1 MLWQTW
7 ISTQLPRGA
16 WTQFPC
22 RYSEPESDP
31 GLLANARW
39 TLSRLMEELSRV
51 AWSPPGR
58 FLLRR
63 ADELLLAIGPGTALR
78 PGVQPAVPAASEW
91 LRDALEAM
99 AWVAE
104 ERGLG
109 GARSL
114 DGLAWDLSIDS
125 VWEAWIAAFAGR
137 LGGRLGMTASPFEG
151 ARRALRWVG
160 PVQSM
165 GSLAPDVEL
174 RGAERVVWIDAKY
187 KPHLQL
193 LAHRGWSGVSEEIRR
208 EHRADLHQ
216 ALAYASLAD
225 VAQVDT
231 LLLYPSIGSEP
242 RRLDTVATVTS
253 GRRRVRL
260 ILASV
265 PFGYR
270 SPEHEEADLAA
281 FRELL
286 VG

>member
-1 MLWQTW
+1 
-7 ISTQLPRGA
+7 
-16 WTQFPC
+16 
-22 RYSEPESDP
+22 
-31 GLLANARW
+31 
-39 TLSRLMEELSRV
+39 
-51 AWSPPGR
+51 
-58 FLLRR
+58 
-63 ADELLLAIGPGTALR
+63 
-78 PGVQPAVPAASEW
+78 VPAASEW

-137 LGGRLGMTASPFEG
+137 LGGRLGMTASPFAG

-174 RGAERVVWIDAKY
+174 RSAERVVWIDAKY

-193 LAHRGWSGVSEEIRR
+193 LAQRGWSGVSDEIRR

-231 LLLYPSIGSEP
+231 LLLYPSMGSEP
-242 RRLDTVATVTS
+242 PRLDTVATVTS